1 VSLISI
7 NAFRNCKR
15 ITDVYCYAESVP
27 DTHFDAFDATPTEN
41 ATLHVPANALRA
53 YRKTWPWSD
62 FKDIVAIGEDPD
74 AIKGIKQS
82 DDSKTEYYDL
92 TGRRVYQP
100 QKGLYIKNGKKVMMK

>member
-1 VSLISI
+1 M
-7 NAFRNCKR
+7 
-15 ITDVYCYAESVP
+15 
-27 DTHFDAFDATPTEN
+27 
-41 ATLHVPANALRA
+41 
-53 YRKTWPWSD
+53 
-62 FKDIVAIGEDPD
+62 AIGEDPD